1 MSVCREIL
9 AQKPVSLQTDSEQ
22 HLTPKVHP
30 HPLGRATSAFVKPL
44 RMGEQVQQQ
53 FGNFEI
59 LKELGKGATGT
70 VYLAR
75 QSNLGRECALKVLA
89 PELVRDEKFLERFLR
104 EGQIAASLRHPNIV
118 RIFDLVTHEGS
129 YAIAMDYIE
138 GVELAS
144 LLSAGEPFSVTR
156 AVTTIIP
163 VLKALDYAH
172 QKGVVH
178 RDIKPANIM
187 METDGDVFLT
197 DFSIARL
204 AGGEKLTQTGT
215 IIGTPEYM
223 APEQFDGT
231 EVDARADLYAATLVF
246 YEMLAGINPFR
257 GETLAEVVKKQVL
270 TKPPLLRSLVDIPES
285 LEKIVAKGLDKI
297 PDERIQSAGELL
309 EILEHFLTQ
318 NSTNLIQPPPQT
330 MGLGHFLSSVEQ
342 GEISMDEAIQAREKV
357 KEAIDRGFKRRLSIV
372 MLDLAGSS
380 KIKIPNQTLIADRAF
395 RDYRATIN
403 QILEEQECEQYDW
416 SGDGAIA
423 LFTCPIQAVTAA
435 VRVQRTV
442 SSVGE
447 RHIDLP
453 DSLLVRIG
461 IRTGMVYHD
470 PRRGLGEFASRTV
483 DQAGHLEKDCPPGQI
498 HIGEDT
504 AAAVSKFFVSHP
516 IGKNRDDIEVFQID
530 LEKSMAKPASPP
542 PPVQAPVSPAIPDLK
557 RLRIQ
562 ADQEPEE
569 RFETN
574 KISAG
579 VVQNSAPLV
588 EALEEP
594 SQSPPEKQESKKL
607 FVPKETQAKPVSS
620 PIESPTPESKDQIRW
635 WGWRSLSVLFIPTW
649 LALLAG
655 IDGLLSDLMSG
666 PFLAHMLLTPVYS
679 IYAFITGKR
688 SWARQSAAAFC
699 VFFAALCFL
708 IASEM

>member
-1 MSVCREIL
+1 MS
-9 AQKPVSLQTDSEQ
+9 T
-22 HLTPKVHP
+22 
-30 HPLGRATSAFVKPL
+30 GRAESAFVKTL
-44 RMGEQVQQQ
+44 QMDDGVQQQ

-75 QSNLGRECALKVLA
+75 QNTLGRDCALKVLA
-89 PELVRDEKFLERFLR
+89 PELVRDEKFLDRFRR

-118 RIFDLVTHEGS
+118 RIFDLVIHEGS

-138 GVELAS
+138 GVELAT
-144 LLSAGEPFSVTR
+144 LLNKEEPFSVTR
-156 AVTTIIP
+156 AVSTIIP

-204 AGGEKLTQTGT
+204 AGGQKLTQTGT

-231 EVDARADLYAATLVF
+231 DVDARADLYAATLVF

-257 GETLAEVVKKQVL
+257 GDTLAEVVKKQVL
-270 TKPPLLRSLVDIPES
+270 TKPPLLRSLIDIPEA

-297 PDERIQSAGELL
+297 PDERIQTAGELL
-309 EILEHFLTQ
+309 AILEHFLTT
-318 NSTNLIQPPPQT
+318 NSTNLIQPPPQSV
-330 MGLGHFLSSVEQ
+330 GLGDFLSSVEQ
-342 GEISMDEAIQAREKV
+342 GHVSMDDAIQAREKV
-357 KEAIDRGFKRRLSIV
+357 KEAIDRGFKRQLSIV

-380 KIKIPNQTLIADRAF
+380 KIKVPNQTLIADRAF

-403 QILEEQECEQYDW
+403 QILEEQECEQFDW

-423 LFTCPIQAVTAA
+423 LFTDPLQAVTAA
-435 VRVQRTV
+435 VRVQQTV

-447 RHIDLP
+447 RHSDLP

-461 IRTGMVYHD
+461 IRTGLVYHD

-498 HIGEDT
+498 HIGGET
-504 AAAVSKFFVSHP
+504 AAAVADHFSAKSV
-516 IGKNRDDIEVFQID
+516 GKNRDDVEVFQLD
-530 LEKSMAKPASPP
+530 LPSVQLESVPP
-542 PPVQAPVSPAIPDLK
+542 PPQPTQAPKPP
-557 RLRIQ
+557 
-562 ADQEPEE
+562 QEPEPQPLRTE
-569 RFETN
+569 AKN
-574 KISAG
+574 LPAG
-579 VVQNSAPLV
+579 VEPVRPLETSAPKESAV
-588 EALEEP
+588 PQPVVEEP
-594 SQSPPEKQESKKL
+594 VTQEVPTKESVAEKTKTL
-607 FVPKETQAKPVSS
+607 FVPKNPSGKLSNPVEKLVKP
-620 PIESPTPESKDQIRW
+620 ELEDLGQW
-635 WGWRSLSVLFIPTW
+635 WGWKPLTIMFAVWWVITVLNLPEGLRNLIGTPLVLSLFACPFYSVIVFIK
-649 LALLAG
+649 
-655 IDGLLSDLMSG
+655 
-666 PFLAHMLLTPVYS
+666 
-679 IYAFITGKR
+679 GKR
-688 SWARQSAAAFC
+688 AWARQSAAAFC
-699 VFFAALCFL
+699 VFVAALFF
-708 IASEM
+708 IAASQM